1 MKEDRPAEGSARD
14 AIHTGAADNNLP
26 PLADTFGRQHTYLR
40 ISLTDRCNFRCHYCM
55 PDTLQTFLPAARLM
69 QAGEIAAL
77 AGRFTELGV
86 NRIRLTGGEPLLR
99 RDFADIALRLAELPA
114 ELLLTT
120 NGEYIDRF
128 LPALRAARIS
138 KINISLD
145 SLRPDVFYRITRRNT
160 FHRVWKNVLLLIDE
174 GFRVKLNVVAVRGDI
189 EEELAGFI
197 GLTRHLPLHVRFIE
211 FMPFS
216 GNHWNREKV
225 ITAGE
230 MLETIRPLFSIEK
243 LTDAPHAT
251 ARKFRVHGHAG
262 TFAFITTMSHLF
274 CGDCNRLRLT
284 ADGRLKNCLFG
295 KEEPDLLGPWRRGE
309 DIVPLIRQAVS
320 RKHAEMGGQ
329 FPQGYRNTA
338 PGDVKNR
345 SMVSIGG

>member
-1 MKEDRPAEGSARD
+1 MQRESIANGAGVSPSGETNNGKQPLVDR
-14 AIHTGAADNNLP
+14 L
-26 PLADTFGRQHTYLR
+26 GRKHTYLR

-55 PDTLQTFLPAARLM
+55 PETLQTFLPGERLM
-69 QAGEIAAL
+69 QANEIVDIAS
-77 AGRFTELGV
+77 RFVDLGV

-99 RDFADIALRLAELPA
+99 RDFADIAVRLADLPA

-120 NGEYIDRF
+120 NGEYIDRY
-128 LPALRAARIS
+128 LPVLRAAHIN

-145 SLRPDVFYRITRRNT
+145 SLHPEVFFRITRRNT
-160 FHRVWKNVLLLIDE
+160 FHRVWKNVLTLLGE

-189 EEELAGFI
+189 EAELDGFVE
-197 GLTRHLPLHVRFIE
+197 LTQHLPVHVRFIE

-216 GNHWNREKV
+216 GNHWNRDKV
-225 ITAGE
+225 ITAEE
-230 MLETIRPLFSIEK
+230 MLERIRPVFSIEK

-251 ARKFRVHGHAG
+251 ARKYQVHGYAG

-295 KEEPDLLGPWRRGE
+295 KEEPDLLGPWRNGE
-309 DIVPLIRQAVS
+309 DIGRLIRQAVE

-329 FPQGYRNTA
+329 FPRGYLHTS
-338 PGDVKNR
+338 PGDVRNR